1 MMTAKLMDGKKV
13 AASIREDVGKRVGKL
28 AVQGVTPGLAVILV
42 GEDPASQTYVRSKQ
56 RTCEKLGMRSDLLE
70 FPDTFP
76 EADLLAAIDGL
87 NQDPGI
93 HGILVQL
100 PLPGHIDE
108 TKVILTIDPAKDVDG
123 FHPISAGR
131 LLIGEN
137 GFVPCTPNGIM
148 RLLDYYEIDPAGK
161 HAVVIGR
168 STIVGKPAG
177 LLLLQ
182 RDATVTFCH
191 SKTENLEQFTQS
203 ADIVIAAVGRPGML
217 KAHHIKPGAVV
228 IDVGINRDTEGKLTG
243 DAAFDEL
250 QDKASFITPVPGG
263 VGPMTIAMLM
273 DNTVRSAEWAAEGQ
287 TAGNDVK

>member
-1 MMTAKLMDGKKV
+1 MTAKLMDGKKV
-13 AASIREDVGKRVGKL
+13 AAAIREDVGKRVEKL
-28 AVQGVTPGLAVILV
+28 AARGVTPGLAVILV
-42 GEDPASQTYVRSKQ
+42 GEDPASQTYVKSKQ

-70 FPDTFP
+70 FPDTLS
-76 EADLLAAIDGL
+76 ETDLLAAIDKL
-87 NQDPGI
+87 NRDPGI

-100 PLPGHIDE
+100 PLPAHIDE
-108 TKVILTIDPAKDVDG
+108 THVILAIDPTKDVDG

-131 LLIGEN
+131 LLIGED

-161 HAVVIGR
+161 HAVIIGR

-182 RDATVTFCH
+182 RNATVTFCH
-191 SKTENLEQFTQS
+191 SKTENLEQYTQS

-217 KAHHIKPGAVV
+217 KAHHIKAGAVV
-228 IDVGINRDTEGKLTG
+228 IDVGINRGTDGKLTG

-287 TAGNDVK
+287 TAGNGVK